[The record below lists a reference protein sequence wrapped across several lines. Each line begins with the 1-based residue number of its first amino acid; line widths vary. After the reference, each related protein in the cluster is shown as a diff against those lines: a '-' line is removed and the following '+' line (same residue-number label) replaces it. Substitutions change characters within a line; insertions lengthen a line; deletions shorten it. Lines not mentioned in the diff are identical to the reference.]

1 MVVQKVHL
9 IHVQEVPVGLCQHS
23 RLELLLPR
31 LQDMLDIE
39 RSRDTVLGGAQRKL
53 HDAHRLLCGI
63 QPSVLRELFCAV
75 GAEHVR
81 VVRIAVER
89 TSGNRRPR
97 GQDLRQRTDG
107 GGFGGALLSFDQRPA
122 DAGIDDI
129 QEKGPFHVVLADD
142 RDEWEQKLIHDI
154 HDWTVYPAGGI

>member
-1 MVVQKVHL
+1 MVVQEVHL
-9 IHVQEVPVGLCQHS
+9 VHVQEIPVGLCQHS

-31 LQDMLDIE
+31 LQDMLDVE
-39 RSRDTVLGGAQRKL
+39 RSRDTVLGGAQRQL

-63 QPSVLRELFCAV
+63 QSSVLRELLGAV
-75 GAEHVR
+75 GAEHVW
-81 VVRIAVER
+81 VIRIAVER
-89 TSGNRRPR
+89 TSRNRRPR
-97 GQDLRQRTDG
+97 RQDLRQGTDG

-122 DAGIDDI
+122 DAGIDDV

-154 HDWTVYPAGGI
+154 HSWMWHPAQLI